1 MDFNIILRL
10 LVTVSCISLIVRVI
24 ASRRNWGWLGIAI
37 GILMVMGISLLLI
50 PNQSGIIGGILWL
63 IFVLIPILGL
73 RQVNLLI
80 YQERFRQARQL
91 ASILSWLHPA
101 DGWRDQPRFLK
112 ILELTKKGETTT
124 AETTLNQHFNNPR
137 YSFRQTAK
145 AIQFR
150 SEARWEECLSWLRT
164 NVSERVLWNHST
176 LVTIYLRA
184 LGEVGDING
193 LIWAVQSKLLKDITS
208 LNIARLY
215 VFAFAGEV
223 KEVQKLFRSTL
234 DFYPKNKQK
243 FWLATA
249 QIAAGNYQ
257 MGEQMLATIN
267 PQEVPL
273 QNSIAYRLSHSLPEA
288 EQVLNPESKEII
300 KALKTDL
307 QQEINY
313 GGAIKI
319 NPSKAYLTYGI
330 MFANILVFI
339 LEIAQGGSQNLETL
353 YRLGAA
359 VPQEIFSGE
368 PWRIVT
374 ANFLH
379 YGYIHLG
386 SNLLGLWILSPYV
399 EFYLG
404 RSRYLI
410 VYSLSGVGAISL
422 FALLAIF
429 MGREDDLLVG
439 ASAAI
444 MGLMGATFMILWR
457 GWRRDQ
463 SKVAQ
468 ERLQLVIFII
478 ILQILFDFSVANV
491 SFLGHFFGLVLGAL
505 TTWIILVIRPRK
517 LESMN

>member
-288 EQVLNPESKEII
+288 KQVLTPESKEIL

-313 GGAIKI
+313 GGPI
-319 NPSKAYLTYGI
+319 
-330 MFANILVFI
+330 
-339 LEIAQGGSQNLETL
+339 
-353 YRLGAA
+353 
-359 VPQEIFSGE
+359 
-368 PWRIVT
+368 
-374 ANFLH
+374 
-379 YGYIHLG
+379 
-386 SNLLGLWILSPYV
+386 
-399 EFYLG
+399 
-404 RSRYLI
+404 
-410 VYSLSGVGAISL
+410 
-422 FALLAIF
+422 
-429 MGREDDLLVG
+429 
-439 ASAAI
+439 
-444 MGLMGATFMILWR
+444 
-457 GWRRDQ
+457 
-463 SKVAQ
+463 
-468 ERLQLVIFII
+468 
-478 ILQILFDFSVANV
+478 
-491 SFLGHFFGLVLGAL
+491 
-505 TTWIILVIRPRK
+505 
-517 LESMN
+517 